1 MQIKTYAQIVAS
13 LISGIGS
20 RTPLTNFNVG
30 GKIRTILEVTAE
42 PIAELYAYGAE
53 ALLNAFLETAS
64 GVWLERKGA
73 EYDLEKHKSVKA
85 KGIVVFGR
93 NVARNANIPIAQGT
107 VVATR
112 KDGNGNEYRY
122 KTDAQVILAAGTT
135 TVEAAVTADWPT
147 EDEKN
152 GSLWN
157 AAANSITAMKTY
169 ISGVDYVTNASDWL
183 TTAGADEESDPH
195 FRRRIKAKWNELAR
209 GGTAAAY
216 ESLAMSVAGVDS
228 AFVDDNLPRGEG
240 TVDIYIM
247 SQGGAPSQALIDD
260 VQELIDANRPITAD
274 ALVRA
279 PQAVTVA
286 VTMQV
291 TPKTGTDIT
300 VLDAEIKRRL
310 QVYFGSIVDATL
322 DIAPLKVGRDV
333 CAARLAAIAMSLPG
347 VYKAVMITPT
357 ADVVVDA
364 NEFPTL
370 GTTII
375 NFGAY
380 SNE

>member
-1 MQIKTYAQIVAS
+1 MQIKTYTQIVDS
-13 LISGIGS
+13 LISGVGS
-20 RTPLTNFNVG
+20 RTPLSNFNVG
-30 GKIRTILEVTAE
+30 GKIRTILEVVSEAT
-42 PIAELYAYGAE
+42 AELYMFGAE
-53 ALLNAFLETAS
+53 ELANVFLSTAS
-64 GVWLERKGA
+64 GVWLDRKGA
-73 EYDLEKHKSVKA
+73 EYNLVRHQSIKA
-85 KGIVVFGR
+85 QGTVVFGR
-93 NVARNANIPIAQGT
+93 NVARNTNIPIPAGT

-112 KDGNGNEYRY
+112 RDGYGVEYRY

-135 TVEAAVTADWPT
+135 TIEAAVTADWPT
-147 EDEKN
+147 ETEKN

-157 AAANSITAMKTY
+157 AAGAGITAMKTY
-169 ISGVDYVTNASDWL
+169 LSGVDYVTNASDWL
-183 TTAGADEESDPH
+183 TTAGADEESDAH

-216 ESLAMSVAGVDS
+216 ESLALSVAGVES

-260 VQELIDANRPITAD
+260 VQDVIDANRPITAD

-291 TPKTGTDIT
+291 TPKSGADIT

-310 QVYFGSIVDATL
+310 RVYFGSIVDAAL
-322 DIAPLKVGRDV
+322 DVVPLGVGKDV
-333 CAARLAAIAMSLPG
+333 CSARLAAIAMSVPG

-357 ADVVVDA
+357 ADVIVDP
-364 NEFPTL
+364 NEYPTL
-370 GTTII
+370 GTPII